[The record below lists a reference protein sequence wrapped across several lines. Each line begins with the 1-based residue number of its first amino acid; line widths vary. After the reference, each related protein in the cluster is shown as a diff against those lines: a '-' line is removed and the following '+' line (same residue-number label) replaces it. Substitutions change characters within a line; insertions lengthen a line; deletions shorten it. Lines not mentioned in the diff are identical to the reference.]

1 MRRSLV
7 ALALSLM
14 CAASLAACGGDDDEE
29 STSTTAAPA
38 TTTVVARGGR
48 FCELLRSY
56 NDRFN
61 RTRNVKDPG
70 ELRDLLRDARSD
82 AEEAQAVAPPEIK
95 RDSEIVA
102 QVVDEYVEALEKVD
116 FNVGRVPVEVAQR
129 VASSEF
135 LGAAARIQAYMGTNC

>member
-7 ALALSLM
+7 ALALVCVM
-14 CAASLAACGGDDDEE
+14 GLAACGGDDDEE
-29 STSTTAAPA
+29 SASTTAAAPTA
-38 TTTVVARGGR
+38 TTVAGRGGR

-61 RTRNVKDPG
+61 RTRNVRDPG

-82 AEEAQAVAPPEIK
+82 ANEAQAVAPLEIK
-95 RDSEIVA
+95 ADAEIVA
-102 QVVDEYVEALEKVD
+102 RVVDDYVEALEKVD

-129 VASSEF
+129 VGSAEF
-135 LGAAARIQAYMGTNC
+135 LGAAQRIQVYMGTYC